1 MKKLFISQSMRGKT
15 DEKICEERT
24 RAMKH
29 AAGRWVLFLFH
40 RKAGNVTLEYETNLR
55 SVYFHST

>member
-24 RAMKH
+24 
-29 AAGRWVLFLFH
+29 
-40 RKAGNVTLEYETNLR
+40 KAIKCAEKLIGE
-55 SVYFHST
+55 SVEVIDSFFEKAPVDAKPLWYL